1 MEKEEEVVIDNNVK
15 EGKVEK
21 DEESQWTKTK
31 IERKKEKRK
40 SRQLEEQKKKNIQRN
55 KRNNRNPLWN
65 YRCINCKIMG
75 LIQGCANCGDWEG
88 RGCPQE
94 PGYYG

>member
-55 KRNNRNPLWN
+55 KRNTLWN